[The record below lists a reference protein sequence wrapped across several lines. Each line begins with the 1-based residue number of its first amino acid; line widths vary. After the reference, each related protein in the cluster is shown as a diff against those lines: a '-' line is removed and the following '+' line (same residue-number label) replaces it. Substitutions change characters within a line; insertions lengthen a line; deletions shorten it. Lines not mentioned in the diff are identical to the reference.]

1 MRFSNAKDDS
11 VYKSRAVPRATDVRG
26 DYFRDQAAILHSLDF
41 RRLKRKTQVF
51 FDPENA
57 HICTRIEHVL
67 HVSSI
72 AATIARALGLDVDL
86 SQAIGMGHDIGH
98 PPFGHPG
105 ERVIHSLLR
114 DIGGFHHEV
123 HGLRVVDQLAG
134 GGEGLNLTYAVRDGI
149 ICHCGERREQSIQ
162 PDPVPKDLGAIS
174 ERDRYP
180 STWEGCVVRMSDKIA
195 YLGRDV
201 EDAITAQLIR
211 ADDVP
216 ALVVERLGSN
226 NSQIIINTLVLDL
239 IATAETQGTMGF
251 SDEIHEAVLELR
263 NFNYRNI
270 YNAPMLRTYGD
281 HCRETLRRLFEHLLA
296 TYARLGF
303 DPAPYVDEPLA
314 VDRSF
319 GRYVG
324 RIGPMYV
331 RTGETGELRVVGD
344 YVAGMTD
351 DFALRGFRELVLP
364 QPFRSW

>member
-1 MRFSNAKDDS
+1 MSFTNAHDEA
-11 VYKSRAVPRATDVRG
+11 VYRARAVPRATDVRG

-72 AATIARALGLDVDL
+72 AATICRALGLDVDL

-105 ERVIHSLLR
+105 ERQLHSVLR

-149 ICHCGERREQSIQ
+149 ICHCGERWEQSIE
-162 PDPVPKDLGAIS
+162 PDPTPKDLSAIR

-180 STWEGCVVRMSDKIA
+180 ATWEGCVVRMSDKIA
-195 YLGRDV
+195 YLGRDI

-211 ADDVP
+211 STDVP
-216 ALVVERLGSN
+216 DLVADRVGVT
-226 NSQIIINTLVLDL
+226 NSQIINTLVLDC
-239 IATAETQGTMGF
+239 IDTAERTGAVGL
-251 SDEIHEAVLELR
+251 SDSIHEAVLALR
-263 NFNYRNI
+263 NFNYRRI
-270 YNAPMLRTYGD
+270 YNAPMLRSYGD
-281 HCRETLRRLFEHLLA
+281 HCRETLRRIFEHLLE
-296 TYARLGF
+296 TYERLAF
-303 DPAPYVDEPLA
+303 DGPAYVNEPLA

-319 GRYVG
+319 GRFMG
-324 RIGPMYV
+324 RYGPMYE
-331 RTGETGELRVVGD
+331 RLDETGELRVVGD

-351 DFALRGFRELVLP
+351 DFALRAFEELVLP
-364 QPFRSW
+364 RPIRSW

>member
-1 MRFSNAKDDS
+1 VSFTNAQDEG
-11 VYKSRAVPRATDVRG
+11 VYRARAVPRDTDVRG

-72 AATIARALGLDVDL
+72 AGTISRALGLDVDL

-105 ERVIHSLLR
+105 ERVIHSMLGE
-114 DIGGFHHEV
+114 IGGFHHEV
-123 HGLRVVDQLAG
+123 HGLRVVDHLAG

-149 ICHCGERREQSIQ
+149 ICHCGERWEQGIQ
-162 PDPVPKDLGAIS
+162 PDPEPKDLTAIQQ
-174 ERDRYP
+174 RDRYP

-211 ADDVP
+211 AGDVP
-216 ALVVERLGSN
+216 PLVVERLGAN
-226 NSQIIINTLVLDL
+226 NSQIINTLVLDC
-239 IATAETQGTMGF
+239 IDTAERTGSIGF
-251 SDEIHEAVLELR
+251 SEGVHEGVLELR
-263 NFNYRNI
+263 NFNYQRI
-270 YNAPMLRTYGD
+270 YNAPMVRSYGD

-296 TYARLGF
+296 TYDSLGF
-303 DPAPYVDEPLA
+303 DAAAYPDLPLA

-319 GRYVG
+319 GRYMG
-324 RIGPMYV
+324 RFGSLYE
-331 RTGETGELRVVGD
+331 RRDETGELRVVGD
-344 YVAGMTD
+344 YIAGMTD
-351 DFALRGFRELVLP
+351 DFALRAFEELVLP
-364 QPFRSW
+364 RPIRSW